1 MSNLEIAL
9 RQEASVK
16 HRATLKPSKPRAI
29 SKAITQPAANTSTPI
44 GAASESAPAAV
55 RVPKKRGPKK
65 KQLTPER
72 VVRLKQ
78 RRARANDRERS
89 RMHGLN
95 GALEQLRR
103 HIPCFT
109 NATRLSKIET
119 LRLARN
125 YIGAISDVLAA
136 GVQPDAL
143 AFGRALVEGL
153 SHNSINLVAN
163 YLHVSPH
170 LLALPAMAAAAA
182 NDFSN
187 AAGTAF
193 GEIRELLCRQ
203 SANSN
208 VHESMC
214 WPPPS
219 AGLGAYQYQQHQNYQ
234 QPNVAPDSTSHQCA
248 PAQSSSAMQYECS
261 AADTLRQMALL
272 VELGPKRVGVGAG
285 FEGSAGG
292 CAPAPDSALQFH
304 PGLPG
309 ALTQMN
315 LPMTQLGSQS
325 QVLPSYAQSPTTPSN
340 YPFKPS
346 SWHPLPQIPQNPQMP
361 SVPLPLP
368 LPLPGPQPVGHPAVY
383 EYTGTPL
390 ELVSSSPSPSWPQAL
405 GNVQP
410 SALVTTPSRT
420 LGSPPGPSAPP
431 SAPAPPPLPCYTK
444 HGHVLEPGQHAYFH
458 TPTQAQHVAGLAL
471 AQTPVVPG
479 TNGTSGT
486 NSPAC
491 CSMSACYSSLPVA
504 ASVPSCESSA
514 LPPSAYSPLDQ
525 LPLPSHSF
533 SAQRVPVR

>member
-1 MSNLEIAL
+1 MSSLEIGL
-9 RQEASVK
+9 RTQASVK
-16 HRATLKPSKPRAI
+16 HRATLKSSKPRAN

-44 GAASESAPAAV
+44 GAASESAPGAV

-72 VVRLKQ
+72 VVRLKH

-125 YIGAISDVLAA
+125 YIGALSDVLAA

-143 AFGRALVEGL
+143 AFGRALVDGL

-182 NDFSN
+182 TDFNN
-187 AAGTAF
+187 ASGTAF
-193 GEIRELLCRQ
+193 GEFGELLCPP
-203 SANSN
+203 SAN
-208 VHESMC
+208 VGVGESMC

-219 AGLGAYQYQQHQNYQ
+219 AGLGTQQYQSHQNFQ
-234 QPNVAPDSTSHQCA
+234 QPRVAPDSTSHQCA
-248 PAQSSSAMQYECS
+248 PAQSSSAVQYECS

-292 CAPAPDSALQFH
+292 CASAPAPALQFH

-309 ALTQMN
+309 SLPQMTF
-315 LPMTQLGSQS
+315 PMTQLGSQL

-346 SWHPLPQIPQNPQMP
+346 SGPPLPRISQIP
-361 SVPLPLP
+361 SVALPLP
-368 LPLPGPQPVGHPAVY
+368 LPLSGPQPVGHPAVY
-383 EYTGTPL
+383 EYTPTPL
-390 ELVSSSPSPSWPQAL
+390 ELVSSSPSPSWPQTL

-410 SALVTTPSRT
+410 SAMVTTPSHT
-420 LGSPPGPSAPP
+420 LGSPPGPSTLPT
-431 SAPAPPPLPCYTK
+431 APAPPPPSCYTR
-444 HGHVLEPGQHAYFH
+444 HVLAPDQHAYF
-458 TPTQAQHVAGLAL
+458 ALHVAGFGFGL
-471 AQTPVVPG
+471 AQTPAVAG
-479 TNGTSGT
+479 MNGTSGT
-486 NSPAC
+486 SGPGI
-491 CSMSACYSSLPVA
+491 CSMTACYSSLPVA

-514 LPPSAYSPLDQ
+514 LPPSAYSLLDQ

-533 SAQRVPVR
+533 AAQRVPVR